1 MYQNSFIENLK
12 KIELKKNN
20 KTPATKWSDPTNQI
34 KYVDLKKYN
43 VGFPTGKIN
52 NIVVLD
58 IDFKDNGIEEF
69 NKYIEQYGKINTF
82 IVKTPNKGF
91 HYYFLYENLNEA
103 TQHLIN
109 ECLTNKTKYRN
120 RGLDIRTKGGYIV
133 APNSSLNN
141 IFYEIINDVKPIEL
155 PENLAIWLL
164 QDNEDDEE
172 NDEEND
178 EDDEENDEDDG
189 DIDDKVDKGNKD
201 NLINKDNKDN
211 VDKKIINKKNPSIK
225 ITKNTNTISKT
236 KKTLPKT
243 KKTLSKTKETLPKTK
258 RIPDTKYVVNKYKYE
273 ITDEE
278 LITLL
283 NKLDKT
289 YLENYTKWLI
299 VLTICRNLDKWEIFD
314 SWCRKCPKNYNY
326 DKNLKMWNV
335 NKGLINVNY
344 LIKKINEENKLNI
357 KLAERYIPIDNKSN
371 TEIEKIFIN
380 IEKFKIS
387 ETMLN
392 NEVLIIE
399 SDTGTGKT
407 THIAEQ
413 IKAYIDKNEKY
424 NKYQLFS
431 IVNLINLSNQQIKT
445 ANDKGI
451 VLVSYKDNKKNFRKD
466 NIVICINS
474 LIILKYMDEEYFKN
488 KILFLDE
495 INDLLNGLTHNNL
508 LIPNIK
514 IIYEILVKF
523 VKFAHKIIVSDA
535 SIKQNV
541 IDFLNK
547 YRKKETMK
555 IIINQHLKYKNINA
569 IRVKDENLF
578 LNKLLD
584 RIKSNKYFLFGCDSC
599 STITKLYN
607 ICIEK
612 NKDKADKFILI
623 TSETEFI
630 LINASEQFKDKWV
643 FYSPSIMTGVDF
655 SIEEKQDHFIYAK
668 GESISPDS
676 IYQQSTRNRN
686 IDNLYYYFNSKQNY
700 YTYQSLNYTKSYYKE
715 LMNAND
721 ALNGVCRQLNENDE
735 SCIIQNQ
742 FYELFCYNEYIKD
755 CYNTNKRIHYEQIL
769 KNKGFILKTEG
780 EDKKLSKENKKEI
793 KAIMLNIDIIEQYLK
808 DEKENK
814 DFDYKYE
821 NLRNLI
827 TYFNLKDEELQTYSG
842 ILTNKFEREHY
853 FNFIK
858 LLKSDEK
865 TMLKTTGKDNVG
877 YEITQINTIENKI
890 NIIKKIYDKH
900 KIKYMSLDNFNEVD
914 KINITD
920 EEYKIIKHIFRSKK
934 EKPVNGKELQKIL
947 LTMLR
952 HIISYIDI
960 IVVKRTMNK
969 DKKNIYLIDW
979 NINKINYYLNLY
991 KKKLSVN
998 KLINF

>member
-1 MYQNSFIENLK
+1 MYKNTFIENLK

-20 KTPATKWSDPTNQI
+20 KTPVTKWTDPTNQI
-34 KYVDLKKYN
+34 KHVDLKNYN

-69 NKYIEQYGKINTF
+69 NKYVEQYGQINTF
-82 IVKTPNKGF
+82 IVKSPNKGF
-91 HYYFLYENLNEA
+91 HYYFLYENTNES
-103 TQHLIN
+103 TQHLID
-109 ECLTNKTKYRN
+109 ECLTNKTKYRSK
-120 RGLDIRTKGGYIV
+120 GLDIRTNGGYIV
-133 APNSSLNN
+133 APNSSLDNV
-141 IFYEIINDVKPIEL
+141 FYEIIKDVKPIEL
-155 PENLAIWLL
+155 PESLALWLL
-164 QDNEDDEE
+164 ENSEDYEDYENE
-172 NDEEND
+172 
-178 EDDEENDEDDG
+178 
-189 DIDDKVDKGNKD
+189 
-201 NLINKDNKDN
+201 
-211 VDKKIINKKNPSIK
+211 K
-225 ITKNTNTISKT
+225 ITKKISKSKNT
-236 KKTLPKT
+236 TSSSKK
-243 KKTLSKTKETLPKTK
+243 
-258 RIPDTKYVVNKYKYE
+258 YFVNKYKYE

-278 LITLL
+278 LINLL

-289 YLENYTKWLI
+289 YLEDFTKWLI

-314 SWCRKCPKNYNY
+314 VWCKKYPKNYDHN
-326 DKNLKMWNV
+326 KNLKMWNA
-335 NKGLINVNY
+335 NKGLININY
-344 LIKKINEENKLNI
+344 LIKKINAEYKLNI
-357 KLAERYIPIDNKSN
+357 KLAERYIPIDNKIN
-371 TEIEKIFIN
+371 TEIEKIYIN
-380 IEKFKIS
+380 IEKFKIDEKLLS
-387 ETMLN
+387 

-413 IKAYIDKNEKY
+413 IKAYIETNKKY
-424 NKYQLFS
+424 NKYQLIS
-431 IVNLINLSNQQIKT
+431 VVNLINLSNQQIKT

-466 NIVICINS
+466 NIVICDNS
-474 LIILKYMDEEYFKN
+474 LIILKYLDEEYFKN

-508 LIPNIK
+508 LVPNIK
-514 IIYEILVKF
+514 IIYEILIKL

-555 IIINQHLKYKNINA
+555 IIINQYLKYKNINA
-569 IRVKDENLF
+569 IRIMDENLF
-578 LNKLLD
+578 LSKLLD
-584 RIKSNKYFLFGCDSC
+584 RIKNNKYFLFGCDSC
-599 STITKLYN
+599 SIITKLYN

-612 NKDKADKFILI
+612 NKDKVDKFILI
-623 TSETEFI
+623 TSETNFI
-630 LINASEQFKDKWV
+630 LSNASEQFKNKWI
-643 FYSPSIMTGVDF
+643 FYSPSIMIGVDF

-668 GESISPDS
+668 GDSISPDS

-686 IDNLYYYFNSKQNY
+686 IDSLYYYFNSKQNY
-700 YTYQSLNYTKSYYKE
+700 YAYESFDYTKSYYKE

-735 SCIIQNQ
+735 SCIIENR

-769 KNKGFILKTEG
+769 KNKGYILKKEG
-780 EDKKLSKENKKEI
+780 EEKKLSKENKKEI
-793 KAIMLNIDIIEQYLK
+793 KSIMLNTDIIDQYLK

-827 TYFNLKDEELQTYSG
+827 SYFKLKDDELETYNG
-842 ILTNKFEREHY
+842 ILTDKFEREHY

-865 TMLKTTGKDNVG
+865 TMLKTTSKNNVG

-890 NIIKKIYDKH
+890 NIIKKLYDKH
-900 KIKYMSLDNFNEVD
+900 KLKYLSLDNFDTID
-914 KINITD
+914 KINITED
-920 EEYKIIKHIFRSKK
+920 EYKIIKHIFRRKK
-934 EKPVNGKELQKIL
+934 EKPINAKELQKLI
-947 LTMLR
+947 LTMLKN
-952 HIISYIDI
+952 ILSYIDVI
-960 IVVKRTMNK
+960 EVKRIMKNK
-969 DKKNIYLIDW
+969 YRFYIINW
-979 NINKINYYLNLY
+979 NIKKTSHYIKLYNKEHNY
-991 KKKLSVN
+991 KL
-998 KLINF
+998 LTIT

>member
-1 MYQNSFIENLK
+1 MYQNTFLENLK

-20 KTPATKWSDPTNQI
+20 KTPVTKWTDPTNQI
-34 KYVDLKKYN
+34 KHVDLKKYN

-52 NIVVLD
+52 NIVVVD

-69 NKYIEQYGKINTF
+69 NKYIEQYGHINTF

-91 HYYFLYENLNEA
+91 HYYFLYENTNEA
-103 TQHLIN
+103 TQHLID
-109 ECLTNKTKYRN
+109 ECLTNSTKYRGK
-120 RGLDIRTKGGYIV
+120 GLDIRTNGGYIV
-133 APNSSLNN
+133 APRSSLDN
-141 IFYEIINDVKPIEL
+141 IFYEIIKDVKPIEL
-155 PENLAIWLL
+155 PESLALWLL
-164 QDNEDDEE
+164 EDGEDDE
-172 NDEEND
+172 NN
-178 EDDEENDEDDG
+178 EDSKNNED
-189 DIDDKVDKGNKD
+189 N
-201 NLINKDNKDN
+201 
-211 VDKKIINKKNPSIK
+211 DKKKKKPTIK
-225 ITKNTNTISKT
+225 ITKKNIKIDKT
-236 KKTLPKT
+236 KT
-243 KKTLSKTKETLPKTK
+243 
-258 RIPDTKYVVNKYKYE
+258 YFVNKYKYE

-278 LITLL
+278 LVALL
-283 NKLDKT
+283 NKLNKT
-289 YLENYTKWLI
+289 YLEDYIKWLI

-314 SWCRKCPKNYNY
+314 TWCKKCPKNYNY
-326 DKNLKMWNV
+326 DKNLKMWNA

-344 LIKKINEENKLNI
+344 LIKKINQDNKLNI
-357 KLAERYIPIDNKSN
+357 KLAERYIPIDKKIN

-380 IEKFKIS
+380 IDKLKIDEK
-387 ETMLN
+387 MLN
-392 NEVLIIE
+392 NDVLIIE

-413 IKAYIDKNEKY
+413 IKAYIEKNEKY
-424 NKYQLFS
+424 NNYQLFS

-495 INDLLNGLTHNNL
+495 INDLLNALTHNNL
-508 LIPNIK
+508 LVPNIK
-514 IIYEILVKF
+514 IIYEILIKF
-523 VKFAHKIIVSDA
+523 IKFAHKIIVSDA

-569 IRVKDENLF
+569 IRVLDENLF

-584 RIKSNKYFLFGCDSC
+584 RIKNNKYFLFGCDSC
-599 STITKLYN
+599 SVITKLYN
-607 ICIEK
+607 ICVEK
-612 NKDKADKFILI
+612 NKDKVDKFILI

-630 LINASEQFKDKWV
+630 LINAIEQFKNKWV

-686 IDNLYYYFNSKQNY
+686 IDSLYYYFNSKQNF
-700 YTYQSLNYTKSYYKE
+700 YTYQSLDYTKSYYKE

-721 ALNGVCRQLNENDE
+721 VLNGVCRQLNKNDE
-735 SCIIQNQ
+735 ACIIENQ
-742 FYELFCYNEYIKD
+742 FYEIFCYNEYIKD

-769 KNKGFILKTEG
+769 KSKGFVLSTEG
-780 EDKKLSKENKKEI
+780 NEKKLSKENKKEI
-793 KAIMLNIDIIEQYLK
+793 KSIMLNIDIIDQYLK

-827 TYFNLKDEELQTYSG
+827 KYFNLKDEELQTYNS

-865 TMLKTTGKDNVG
+865 TMFKTTSKENIG
-877 YEITQINTIENKI
+877 YEITQMNTIENKI
-890 NIIKKIYDKH
+890 NIIKRLYDKH
-900 KIKYMSLDNFNEVD
+900 KIKYLSLDKFNEVI

-920 EEYKIIKHIFRSKK
+920 DEYKIMQHVFRSNK
-934 EKPVNGKELQKIL
+934 EKPVNGKELQKIV

-952 HIISYIDI
+952 NIISFIDI
-960 IVVKRTMNK
+960 INIKRIMK
-969 DKKNIYLIDW
+969 DKKRFYSIDW
-979 NINKINYYLNLY
+979 DDNKLSFYLNLY
-991 KKKLSVN
+991 NKKGHIH
-998 KLINF
+998 KLIKINET